1 MIRESRGENIDAL
14 QVAMR
19 KPTGSVSS
27 LRPVGIDLSVD
38 DSKDDAAI
46 ESLADRRRRLQG
58 VVVGAVSVC
67 GLILV
72 AAAGTQVARASAGT
86 TSTVVSA
93 KLAGP
98 PPAPAEGAPTA
109 AAVGAAGA
117 EAAPVGVGKVRLR
130 WPAIPGHVWLDGEK
144 MISAWETVS
153 CGKHEVRV
161 GAHGHPHSIDV
172 PCNDEVRVTR

>member
-1 MIRESRGENIDAL
+1 MIRESRGENVDAFR
-14 QVAMR
+14 VAMR

-38 DSKDDAAI
+38 DGGDDAAND
-46 ESLADRRRRLQG
+46 SLANRRRRLQG
-58 VVVGAVSVC
+58 VVVAAVSVC

-86 TSTVVSA
+86 TSAVVSA
-93 KLAGP
+93 KLAEP
-98 PPAPAEGAPTA
+98 PPAA
-109 AAVGAAGA
+109 AAEAAPAAPGNAGA
-117 EAAPVGVGKVRLR
+117 EPAPVGVGKVRLR

-153 CGKHEVRV
+153 CGKHQVQV

-172 PCNDEVRVTR
+172 PCNDEVRVSR